1 MVGSVTL
8 QSACARTRQK
18 SLQTKTSSS
27 SGSLVPPPLFGPP
40 HIAVACRRTLSPLS
54 LLQFRSGERRPWLA
68 GTKRDMCSW
77 RSRVLACSLGSD
89 AGCCSSPMY
98 CLVSAEVRFGSV
110 SRVPWV
116 PTRGVAPP
124 QCTAWFPKREP
135 IGDEEHTA
143 AEPLGKARGTQAEP
157 KRNPRRVLVRRCFRV
172 EEPKGGNRNPGRN
185 PASLLVRLGLRG
197 RAPLRGIYYY
207 YRGGRAPQ
215 GATRRC
221 APALYRGP
229 GPKRVASQSCQVV
242 FRTCLNQT
250 GSNST

>member
-27 SGSLVPPPLFGPP
+27 LGSLVPPPLFGPP

-116 PTRGVAPP
+116 PMRGGAPP
-124 QCTAWFPKREP
+124 RNRWGR
-135 IGDEEHTA
+135 
-143 AEPLGKARGTQAEP
+143 RAEP

-185 PASLLVRLGLRG
+185 PARLLVRLGLRG
-197 RAPLRGIYYY
+197 RTPLRGIYYY